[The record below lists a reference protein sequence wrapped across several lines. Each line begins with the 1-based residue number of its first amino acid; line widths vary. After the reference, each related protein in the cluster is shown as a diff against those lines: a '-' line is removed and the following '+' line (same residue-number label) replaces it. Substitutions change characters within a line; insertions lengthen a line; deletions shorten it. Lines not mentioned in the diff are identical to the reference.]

1 MALNKTKAE
10 KDNTAATATDDTDQ
24 HLIGTQA
31 AVAVQVTAP
40 EPVVQ
45 RHFTA
50 LVFLTHDE
58 PNKVLVPHLARL
70 F

>member
-1 MALNKTKAE
+1 MHGTEQDKSR
-10 KDNTAATATDDTDQ
+10 KDSTAAAADGTDQ

-31 AVAVQVTAP
+31 AIAVKVTAP